1 MSANDPKRTFSTKW
15 LQSNTRRKSAEY
27 PLGYRRMPFSNGN
40 FVPRGTAMKKLAT
53 AIAAI
58 ALIGTPAFTA
68 DMAVKAPPPALEPV
82 FGWTGFY
89 VGAELGGDTVTT
101 WTRTSGKQQPPF
113 NTFVV
118 DASSPR
124 KLD

>member
-1 MSANDPKRTFSTKW
+1 
-15 LQSNTRRKSAEY
+15 
-27 PLGYRRMPFSNGN
+27 MPFSNGN

-58 ALIGTPAFTA
+58 ALIGTPAFVA
-68 DMAVKAPPPALEPV
+68 DTFKAPPRALEPV